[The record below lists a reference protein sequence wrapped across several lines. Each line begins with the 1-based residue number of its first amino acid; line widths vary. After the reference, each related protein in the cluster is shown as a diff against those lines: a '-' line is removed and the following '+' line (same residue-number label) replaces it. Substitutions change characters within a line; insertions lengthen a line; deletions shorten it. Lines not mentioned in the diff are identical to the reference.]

1 LVSIISNLD
10 DLEQLVGKKLP
21 RNEEQLNEL
30 LYFLK
35 CEISHPNIGE
45 ESKGTRVDAHA
56 ELQIENVD
64 TNRPDTWSTEGIA
77 RALRGILEI
86 EPGLKK
92 YPVSKKIA
100 TDISVDKELEHIRP
114 FISCVVSQGAT
125 MSDTIIRGLIQLQ
138 EKLDQSY
145 GRRRRRSSIGFYDFD
160 LISPP
165 LRYGATD
172 ADSIRFI
179 PLEGSEAL
187 SLREILQKH
196 PKGLEY
202 GHILTD
208 MERLPVLIDSKGK
221 VLSFPPIINS
231 NDLGK
236 ITPDTKNILV
246 EITGTNE
253 NTVDSCLTILA
264 TTLADR
270 GGQLQPARVKYEY
283 TKARPILTPNFKER
297 IVRLSIQQ
305 TRKLIGLNL
314 TRREITKLLRRARYD
329 VQQYSATGLTVS
341 IPCYR
346 LDILHPYDVIEDVA
360 IAYGLNRIEPH
371 WPSDL
376 TVGGASPLEEYT
388 DHVRELMIGF
398 SYQEVLTFIMTSSE
412 KLFLRMNQPPTQL
425 VEVSNPK
432 VNTLTCLRPR
442 LLPSLMEF
450 LSNNTHVQYPQKL
463 FEVGDCTVWR
473 EDGQPADIRKL
484 CCISAHARANFTE
497 MKSVLEPLMMNL
509 GFKFNLN
516 ATANPSFLE
525 GRVGSVLI
533 GDKEVGEIGEIH
545 PQVIENWRLEH
556 PVAAMELD
564 VSSMFAM
571 Q

>member
-1 LVSIISNLD
+1 M
-10 DLEQLVGKKLP
+10 
-21 RNEEQLNEL
+21 
-30 LYFLK
+30 
-35 CEISHPNIGE
+35 
-45 ESKGTRVDAHA
+45 
-56 ELQIENVD
+56 D

-86 EPGLKK
+86 EPGLKN
-92 YPVSKKIA
+92 YHVSKKIA
-100 TDISVDKELEHIRP
+100 TDISVDKELKDIRP
-114 FISCVVSQGAT
+114 FIGCVVSRGAI
-125 MSDTIIRGLIQLQ
+125 MSDAIIRGLIQLQ

-145 GRRRRRSSIGFYDFD
+145 GRRRKRSSIGFYDFD

-172 ADSIRFI
+172 PDSIRFI

-202 GHILTD
+202 GHILAD
-208 MERLPVLIDSKGK
+208 RERLPILMDSKAK

-231 NDLGK
+231 NDLGR

-246 EITGTNE
+246 EVTGTSE
-253 NTVDSCLTILA
+253 NTVNSCLTILA

-270 GGQLQPARVKYEY
+270 GGQLQPAKVYYEY
-283 TKARPILTPNFKER
+283 AKSRPLLTPNLKER
-297 IVRLSIQQ
+297 VIRLSIQQ
-305 TRKLIGLNL
+305 TRKLIGLEL
-314 TRREITKLLRRARYD
+314 TRQQITKLLRRARYD
-329 VQQYSATGLTVS
+329 VRQYAASALTVS

-346 LDILHPYDVIEDVA
+346 LDILHPNDVIEDVA

-376 TVGGASPLEEYT
+376 TAGGASPLEEYT
-388 DHVRELMIGF
+388 DRVRELMIGF
-398 SYQEVLTFIMTSSE
+398 GYQEVLTFIMTNPE
-412 KLFLRMNQPPTQL
+412 KLFTKMNQPPTQL
-425 VEVSNPK
+425 VEISNPK
-432 VNTLTCLRPR
+432 VNTLTCLRPW

-473 EDGQPADIRKL
+473 QDGQPADIRKL

-497 MKSVLEPLMMNL
+497 MKSLLEPLMMNL
-509 GFKFNLN
+509 GFNFSLKVD
-516 ATANPSFLE
+516 ANPSFLE

-533 GDKEVGEIGEIH
+533 GDKEVGQIGEIH
-545 PQVIENWRLEH
+545 PQVIENWRLED

-564 VSSMFAM
+564 VSSMLA
-571 Q
+571 QQ